1 MPGDEIMGYTTRGR
15 GITVHRADCHN
26 IVNLKEPDRARLVRV
41 GWSGVKGERYLARV
55 RIVSLDRVGLLRDIT
70 TIVAD
75 EKVNMGDVQ
84 TTANKGGG
92 TQQIL
97 ATLEVTS
104 VDQLLRLMGRIES
117 VSGVYEVRRDVPGEK
132 NPRPN

>member
-1 MPGDEIMGYTTRGR
+1 
-15 GITVHRADCHN
+15 
-26 IVNLKEPDRARLVRV
+26 V

-55 RIVSLDRVGLLRDIT
+55 RIVGLDRVGLLRDIT

-75 EKVNMGDVQ
+75 EKVNMGDIQ
-84 TTANKGGG
+84 TVSNKGGG

-104 VDQLLRLMGRIES
+104 VDQLMRLMSRIES
-117 VSGVYEVRRDVPGEK
+117 ISGVYEVRRDVPGEK